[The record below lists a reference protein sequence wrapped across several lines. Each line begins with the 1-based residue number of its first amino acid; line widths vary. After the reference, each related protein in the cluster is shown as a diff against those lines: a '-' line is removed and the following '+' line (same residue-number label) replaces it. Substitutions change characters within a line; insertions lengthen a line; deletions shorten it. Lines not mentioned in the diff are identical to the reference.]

1 MPYCHADCA
10 RGTSSLLGI
19 VLLWTGAWLLLD
31 AIPGGSTSIVKEV
44 SLCISG
50 IALMM
55 LTRTFFASAYMDDH
69 DRDGSLKKLGA
80 MLRERNVRGSEHVKF
95 YCRSALAM
103 FGAICFWCG
112 TFNLIDRALTIQK
125 HVVLV
130 QLAVTAV
137 CTSIVLYIIHKEDS
151 TIADNDYETLT
162 KRSLQGTGL
171 HTLDD
176 TTCLSV
182 FAARVYADTFSAG
195 YVYAG
200 ATTSWSEMSKCTRF
214 GLYCK
219 ALVCNVAQVRLHS
232 LYKYD
237 CMQ

>member
-1 MPYCHADCA
+1 MQSIVISVAHLRFAIERLSDASQTHAALLLPLPITGREMLYCHADCA

-31 AIPGGSTSIVKEV
+31 AIPGGSTAIVKEI

-69 DRDGSLKKLGA
+69 DREGSLKKLGA

-112 TFNLIDRALTIQK
+112 TFNLIDRALTIQR

-130 QLAVTAV
+130 QLAVIAV

-162 KRSLQGTGL
+162 KRSLQGTVL
-171 HTLDD
+171 ACITHDD
-176 TTCLSV
+176 TLLVSIN
-182 FAARVYADTFSAG
+182 
-195 YVYAG
+195 
-200 ATTSWSEMSKCTRF
+200 CTDS
-214 GLYCK
+214 Y
-219 ALVCNVAQVRLHS
+219 
-232 LYKYD
+232 
-237 CMQ
+237 